1 MLDDAED
8 SLAASLPP
16 KDDDRPRDGANEI
29 SQLIG
34 KTVKQT
40 EYILGRKPRPTIPAF
55 KFNGMWRLV
64 PSHWYKWQEQQAF
77 ANLAEVEQRCLEEED
92 RAEKERRQVSR
103 QREQQRHSRKPRAR
117 ARQHAVLIEPEIG
130 PSLSAE
136 PLETT
141 DK

>member
-1 MLDDAED
+1 
-8 SLAASLPP
+8 LAASLPP
-16 KDDDRPRDGANEI
+16 EDDDRPRDGADEI

-77 ANLAEVEQRCLEEED
+77 ANLAEVERCCLEEEH
-92 RAEKERRQVSR
+92 RAEKERRQVL
-103 QREQQRHSRKPRAR
+103 QQRDQQRYSRRPPAR
-117 ARQHAVLIEPEIG
+117 ARQHALLNEPEIG
-130 PSLSAE
+130 SSLSAE